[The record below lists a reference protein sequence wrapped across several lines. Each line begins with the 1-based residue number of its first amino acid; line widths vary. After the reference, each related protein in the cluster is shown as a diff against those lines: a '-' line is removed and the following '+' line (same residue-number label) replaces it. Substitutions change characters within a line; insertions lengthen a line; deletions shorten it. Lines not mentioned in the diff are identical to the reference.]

1 MPRHPYLWSPG
12 QPPPAIGP
20 HSLKKQEVTE
30 DYVAKCVGIIATN
43 PMISH
48 LTVQVVDGFAG
59 GGTYSMEGTREI
71 HEGSPLYLMRAMKR
85 AEAQIRSTR
94 TKDFQLNA
102 SFLYI
107 EKKKE
112 VAQYLESTLEDR
124 APQYYPDW
132 RNRTTIV
139 QGSFDDHIEAILAQS
154 GPRSESRRTIFIL
167 DQYGYT
173 DVPMATIR
181 KIFAK
186 LKNAE
191 VILTFAVDWL
201 LGYMSDTPSFRK
213 ALSSTGLE
221 VDVDELCDL
230 LKSDSA
236 NGLARIQRLFHAQ
249 FHKLSGAAYYTPFFI
264 RSQKS
269 NRAFWLLHFSAHSR
283 ARDAMASLHWEKHD
297 TFMHFGGA
305 GLNMLGYDAKEDES
319 LTHTGSFNF
328 DLNARALTNAT
339 LADHIVR
346 RIHTMPEGETFGRL
360 FDSTTNGTPANQ
372 AIMREALGS
381 LLREKEI
388 QLFDG
393 SRERAPDVIIRR
405 DDIIRPQ
412 ASPLLPVFR
421 RTRGSE

>member
-1 MPRHPYLWSPG
+1 MPRHAYIWS
-12 QPPPAIGP
+12 QNQTPPEIGP

-30 DYVAKCVGIIATN
+30 DYVAKCVGIIASNTL
-43 PMISH
+43 ISH
-48 LTVQVVDGFAG
+48 LNVKVVDGFAG
-59 GGTYSMEGTREI
+59 GGIYSMEGTGAI

-85 AEAQIRSTR
+85 AEAQIKASR
-94 TKDFQLNA
+94 TKDFRLNA
-102 SFLYI
+102 EFIFI
-107 EKKKE
+107 EKKRE
-112 VAQYLESTLEDR
+112 IAQYLDSTLEAR
-124 APQYYPDW
+124 APQHYPDW
-132 RNRTTIV
+132 RKRTKIV
-139 QGSFDDHIEAILAQS
+139 QGAFDDHIEAILAES
-154 GPRSESRRTIFIL
+154 GPKSDSRRTIFVL

-173 DVPMATIR
+173 DVPMGTIR

-201 LGYMSDTPSFRK
+201 LDYMKDAPPFRK
-213 ALSSTGLE
+213 ALSRTGLE

-249 FHKLSGAAYYTPFFI
+249 FHKLSGANYYTPFFI
-264 RSQKS
+264 RSQKA

-283 ARDAMASLHWEKHD
+283 ARDAMASLHWQKHD
-297 TFMHFGGA
+297 TFVHFGGA
-305 GLNMLGYDAKEDES
+305 GFNMLGYDAREDES
-319 LTHTGSFNF
+319 LTRTGSFGF

-339 LADHIVR
+339 LVDDIVR
-346 RIHTMPEGETFGRL
+346 RIHRMPEGETFGSL

-372 AIMREALGS
+372 EIMREALGT

-393 SRERAPDVIIRR
+393 SRERAPGVIIQRG
-405 DDIIRPQ
+405 DIIRPQ
-412 ASPLLPVFR
+412 AAPMLPVFR
-421 RTRGSE
+421 RTLGRK